1 MTSTGIFNID
11 KTERQNKE
19 LEEAVR
25 MFDEAER
32 NDQDNGANGD
42 GNNKERDLKIMEQL
56 KEFQRKK
63 NIRRKNHDDF

>member
-11 KTERQNKE
+11 KTERQSKE

-25 MFDEAER
+25 MFDEAAR